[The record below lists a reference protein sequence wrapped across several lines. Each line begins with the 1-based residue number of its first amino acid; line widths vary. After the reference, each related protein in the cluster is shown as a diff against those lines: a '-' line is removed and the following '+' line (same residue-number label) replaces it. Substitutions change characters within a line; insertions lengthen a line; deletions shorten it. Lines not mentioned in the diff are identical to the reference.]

1 MNPQNLGEDLLRA
14 WLELT
19 ATIWTRDL
27 VSGLTFNEAVVCN
40 LISHQMEQTPEAP
53 VTATYLCEKTNM
65 RKSQMNQ
72 VLTSLE
78 AQGYLCRTRSESDR
92 RRVALVLTD
101 EGKKAY
107 DASHEKAS
115 RLLQAVVERLGP
127 EAACQLKDYM
137 ILANVTVQ
145 EVLSRQG
152 QKGNV

>member
-1 MNPQNLGEDLLRA
+1 MDPQKLGEDLLRA

-19 ATIWTRDL
+19 ATIWSRDL

-40 LISHQMEQTPEAP
+40 LISFQMHQAPEAP

-78 AQGYLCRTRSESDR
+78 ARGYLCRSRSESDR
-92 RRVALVLTD
+92 RRVALVLTA
-101 EGKKAY
+101 EGQKAY
-107 DASHEKAS
+107 DASHKKAGG
-115 RLLQAVVERLGP
+115 LLQAVVERLGP

-137 ILANVTVQ
+137 ILANATVQ
-145 EVLSRQG
+145 EVLSGQG
-152 QKGNV
+152 QKGNA